1 MNGQDENVNLSRYL
15 YFLLFLNNNLERW
28 WCLMYEF
35 QIQQRKRE
43 EVGEKKR
50 GLQNIFCHKSKKN
63 QSANSVLLSER
74 CYGSTQASANS
85 LVGLERGEN

>member
-43 EVGEKKR
+43 EVGEKKNEAYR
-50 GLQNIFCHKSKKN
+50 TFFVTKARRIKVQTLSSFQKDAMEVPRLLQ
-63 QSANSVLLSER
+63 
-74 CYGSTQASANS
+74 TASWD
-85 LVGLERGEN
+85 